1 MCEESLLS
9 TAKVT
14 LITAAL
20 KWLQVPG
27 TVNIEGNR
35 VKPHQLKNNFQ
46 WHKLCLNCS
55 LNKYH
60 FVEKSLG
67 WTYAKLKHKT
77 STTFPIDPKHKIYVT
92 IISPN
97 AVNCQYPINAD
108 VSFTNWECNRNP
120 LWGCPLVD
128 NHETYWLNQLKRSGF
143 VSLYSVGGKITVQ
156 TTIPSCLKTQ
166 FKPKINKKQ
175 E

>member
-1 MCEESLLS
+1 MAFNGAGMCEESLLS

-14 LITAAL
+14 LITTAL

-60 FVEKSLG
+60 FVEKKP
-67 WTYAKLKHKT
+67 WMNICKIKTQDKHN
-77 STTFPIDPKHKIYVT
+77 
-92 IISPN
+92 SPN
-97 AVNCQYPINAD
+97 
-108 VSFTNWECNRNP
+108 
-120 LWGCPLVD
+120 
-128 NHETYWLNQLKRSGF
+128 
-143 VSLYSVGGKITVQ
+143 
-156 TTIPSCLKTQ
+156 
-166 FKPKINKKQ
+166 
-175 E
+175 